1 MKIPPTVLI
10 GLHVLARRG
19 LAHGIGG
26 PQESRRCEALDA
38 FDPQIDAVGLELQ
51 LKVDIL
57 DERRR
62 AREGR
67 AKLFTGEDRHVE
79 RMLAG
84 VRRTESQDRCQN
96 PRVPGPAAGAP
107 KTVAISKTVMSRTML
122 PSDANPYGNVH
133 GGEVMKLIDE
143 VAGAAATRHAR
154 ARVVTARIDEL
165 SFLAPVYV
173 GHLVTAKASVN
184 HVGRTSMEIGVRV
197 EAEDML
203 TGNVVHVASA
213 YLVFVATDERG
224 QPVPLPPLVAETDD
238 ERRRLSAA
246 EARRA
251 LRLRRPR
258 TA

>member
-1 MKIPPTVLI
+1 M
-10 GLHVLARRG
+10 H
-19 LAHGIGG
+19 
-26 PQESRRCEALDA
+26 
-38 FDPQIDAVGLELQ
+38 
-51 LKVDIL
+51 
-57 DERRR
+57 
-62 AREGR
+62 
-67 AKLFTGEDRHVE
+67 
-79 RMLAG
+79 
-84 VRRTESQDRCQN
+84 
-96 PRVPGPAAGAP
+96 AGA
-107 KTVAISKTVMSRTML
+107 KTVAGSKTVMSRTML

-184 HVGRTSMEIGVRV
+184 HVARTSMEVGVRV

-224 QPVPLPPLVAETDD
+224 KPVPLPPLIAETDE
-238 ERRRLSAA
+238 ERRRMKAA
-246 EARRA
+246 EARRS
-251 LRLRRPR
+251 LRLHRPR
-258 TA
+258 TS